1 MPYNIKQN
9 TAGCRGFAVVNDK
22 GELKGCH
29 PSKSR
34 ALAHQRALYAATA
47 NESKVKKTI
56 LGKGKSWLN

>member
-1 MPYNIKQN
+1 MMPYNIKQN
-9 TAGCRGFAVVNDK
+9 AAGCKGYAVVNDK

-47 NESKVKKTI
+47 NEEKMADKKKRI
-56 LGKGKSWLN
+56 L

>member
-9 TAGCRGFAVVNDK
+9 AAGCKGFAVVNDK

-34 ALAHQRALYAATA
+34 AMAHMRALYAATA
-47 NESKVKKTI
+47 DEQKMKDKKTI
-56 LGKGKSWLN
+56 L

>member
-9 TAGCRGFAVVNDK
+9 SAGCKGFAVVNDK

-34 ALAHQRALYAATA
+34 AMAHMRALYAATA
-47 NESKVKKTI
+47 NEQKMQDKKKKI
-56 LGKGKSWLN
+56 F

>member
-9 TAGCRGFAVVNDK
+9 VAGCKGWAVVNDK

-34 ALAHQRALYAATA
+34 ASAHQRALYAATA
-47 NESKVKKTI
+47 NEKMAEQKKKRI
-56 LGKGKSWLN
+56 L

>member
-9 TAGCRGFAVVNDK
+9 AAGCKGFAVVNDK

-34 ALAHQRALYAATA
+34 AMAHMKALYAATA
-47 NESKVKKTI
+47 DEEKMKDKKRI
-56 LGKGKSWLN
+56 L

>member
-9 TAGCRGFAVVNDK
+9 AAGCKGFAVLNDK

-34 ALAHQRALYAATA
+34 ATAHLRALYAATA
-47 NESKVKKTI
+47 NEEKMAEQKKKRI
-56 LGKGKSWLN
+56 L

>member
-9 TAGCRGFAVVNDK
+9 AAGCKGFAVVNDK

-34 ALAHQRALYAATA
+34 AMAHMRALYAATA
-47 NESKVKKTI
+47 DEQKMKDKKKI
-56 LGKGKSWLN
+56 L

>member
-9 TAGCRGFAVVNDK
+9 SAGCKGFAVVNDK

-34 ALAHQRALYAATA
+34 AMAHMRALYAATA
-47 NESKVKKTI
+47 NEQKMQDKKKKI
-56 LGKGKSWLN
+56 Y